1 MAWIETEMH
10 RVVNLDNIEYLD
22 ANVDS
27 DCDCISLYANGAE
40 SGYPIYSEEISD
52 LEAQEKRFDKLMV
65 EIAQI
70 ARGNAYISQK
80 DVERMA
86 R

>member
-1 MAWIETEMH
+1 MAWIEAATH
-10 RVVNLDNIEYLD
+10 SVVNLDNIECLD
-22 ANVDS
+22 VDINS
-27 DCDCISLYANGAE
+27 DCERITLYANGE
-40 SGYPIYSEEISD
+40 SGHPIHTEEISD

-80 DVERMA
+80 DVQRMA
-86 R
+86 K